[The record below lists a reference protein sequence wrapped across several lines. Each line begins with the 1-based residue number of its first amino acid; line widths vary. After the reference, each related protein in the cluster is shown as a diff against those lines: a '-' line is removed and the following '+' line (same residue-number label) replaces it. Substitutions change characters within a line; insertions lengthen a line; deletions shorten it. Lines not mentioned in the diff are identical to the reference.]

1 MGKLELHMKNET
13 TCRNLQEEFWISYP
27 YLKIEFQ
34 KYQRT
39 FEGRTIRTEKLL
51 PGEKMLS
58 FCRKPQLNSIN
69 VGSDRTVLQVI
80 KEFEDVLYLKLLLLR
95 RSGNSWIET
104 TLTTD
109 WTLEQQ
115 NREGRSL
122 SQ

>member
-1 MGKLELHMKNET
+1 MEKLELHMKNET
-13 TCRNLQEEFWISYP
+13 TCRTMQEEFWISYP

-34 KYQRT
+34 KYQQT

-51 PGEKMLS
+51 PEEKMLS
-58 FCRKPQLNSIN
+58 FYRRPLLNTIN
-69 VGSDRTVLQVI
+69 IDSDRTVLQVI
-80 KEFEDVLYLKLLLLR
+80 KEFENLLYLKLLLLR

-115 NREGRSL
+115 NREGKSL
-122 SQ
+122 S

>member
-1 MGKLELHMKNET
+1 MEKLELHMKNET
-13 TCRNLQEEFWISYP
+13 TCRAIQEEFWISYP

-34 KYQRT
+34 KYQQT

-51 PGEKMLS
+51 PEEKMLS
-58 FCRKPQLNSIN
+58 FCRRPLLNTIN
-69 VGSDRTVLQVI
+69 IDSGRTVLQVI
-80 KEFEDVLYLKLLLLR
+80 KEFEDSLYLKLLLLR

-115 NREGRSL
+115 NREGKSL
-122 SQ
+122 S